1 MTDETVRRLQA
12 LDDEYTAAVNTAIAE
27 DRMDLV
33 QRLADEYPEAAA
45 GGRAAPWASLTAASA
60 PPAPPGGPGCGAR
73 GDHVSRPNA
82 FPGGFFG
89 RPSPAGPPLS
99 AVA

>member
-45 GGRAAPWASLTAASA
+45 EVMDASVLLER
-60 PPAPPGGPGCGAR
+60 R
-73 GDHVSRPNA
+73 GDVFLFVS
-82 FPGGFFG
+82 
-89 RPSPAGPPLS
+89 SIISILCWS
-99 AVA
+99 

>member
-1 MTDETVRRLQA
+1 VSCIKSANITGVLVVLHSVVPDHPERSSPMTDETVRRLQA

-45 GGRAAPWASLTAASA
+45 EVMDAA
-60 PPAPPGGPGCGAR
+60 
-73 GDHVSRPNA
+73 
-82 FPGGFFG
+82 
-89 RPSPAGPPLS
+89 
-99 AVA
+99 

>member
-45 GGRAAPWASLTAASA
+45 EEMEAA
-60 PPAPPGGPGCGAR
+60 
-73 GDHVSRPNA
+73 
-82 FPGGFFG
+82 
-89 RPSPAGPPLS
+89 
-99 AVA
+99 

>member
-1 MTDETVRRLQA
+1 VSCIKSANITSVPVVLQGVVPDHPERSSPMTDETVRRLQA

-45 GGRAAPWASLTAASA
+45 EVMDAA
-60 PPAPPGGPGCGAR
+60 
-73 GDHVSRPNA
+73 
-82 FPGGFFG
+82 
-89 RPSPAGPPLS
+89 
-99 AVA
+99 

>member
-1 MTDETVRRLQA
+1 VSCIKSANITGVLVVLQSVVPDHPERSSPMTDETVRRLQA

-45 GGRAAPWASLTAASA
+45 EVMDADAA
-60 PPAPPGGPGCGAR
+60 
-73 GDHVSRPNA
+73 
-82 FPGGFFG
+82 
-89 RPSPAGPPLS
+89 
-99 AVA
+99 

>member
-1 MTDETVRRLQA
+1 VSCIKSANITGVLVVLHDVVTDHPERSSPMTDETVRRLQA

-45 GGRAAPWASLTAASA
+45 EVMDAA
-60 PPAPPGGPGCGAR
+60 
-73 GDHVSRPNA
+73 
-82 FPGGFFG
+82 
-89 RPSPAGPPLS
+89 
-99 AVA
+99 